1 MLALNLSPDC
11 IEAIVVESFA
21 SERAIEEIPGLA
33 AVLLFVVVSGG
44 LFMLCTLTLYPGI
57 PIVGRTAG
65 ELSLRSKG
73 EGQPRPNLNTILI
86 GLGDS

>member
-1 MLALNLSPDC
+1 VLALNPSPDC

-33 AVLLFVVVSGG
+33 AALLFVVVSGG
-44 LFMLCTLTLYPGI
+44 LFMLCTLTPYPGI
-57 PIVGRTAG
+57 PIVGRLAG
-65 ELSLRSKG
+65 ALSLRSKG
-73 EGQPRPNLNTILI
+73 ERHRRPSLNTILI